1 VPMKYKP
8 LTMRRVGGD
17 KLGNTIEHSERAVRR
32 SCDAIPKSKILTK
45 LRVGS
50 ETSLRSPRVT
60 LLLLFCCVFCCPG
73 YADLK
78 AHIITRVT
86 REVPEQGRSER
97 TSDEVI
103 FISGDNVRS
112 EPAQGN
118 LVNIMHCGGRKGW
131 WYELDMLRKE
141 YTKTKL
147 NVPAEDTA
155 FRQPKLPSAGKTED
169 TGESREFFGR
179 KARHMITHFQET
191 RGNTTTEVTQDGWY
205 IGLRWP
211 AHKCP
216 IVRYSRANAAGPTVS
231 YGTNSVVFA
240 HTGPMPDGPAVE
252 FVESYTTRTVN
263 AAGHEIEIKGSAA
276 MEILELSEA
285 PLDPSLFAP
294 PRDFKRVRMLLH
306 DAIQQERATPSK
318 KRD

>member
-1 VPMKYKP
+1 
-8 LTMRRVGGD
+8 
-17 KLGNTIEHSERAVRR
+17 
-32 SCDAIPKSKILTK
+32 
-45 LRVGS
+45 
-50 ETSLRSPRVT
+50 

-78 AHIITRVT
+78 AHIVTRVT
-86 REVPEQGRSER
+86 REVPEQGRWER
-97 TSDEVI
+97 TSDFVI
-103 FISGDNVRS
+103 FISSDNVRS
-112 EPAQGN
+112 APAEGN
-118 LVNIMHCGGRKGW
+118 LVDILHCGGRKGW
-131 WYELDMLRKE
+131 WYRLDMLRKE

-155 FRQPKLPSAGKTED
+155 FRQPKLPSAGASKTED

-179 KARHMITHFQET
+179 KARHLITHFQET

-216 IVRYSRANAAGPTVS
+216 VFRYSRANAVGPTVS
-231 YGTNSVVFA
+231 YGTNSVAFA
-240 HTGPMPDGPAVE
+240 HTGPMPDGTAVK
-252 FVESYTTRTVN
+252 FAESYTTRSVN
-263 AAGHEIEIKGSAA
+263 AAGHEIEIKGSATS
-276 MEILELSEA
+276 EILELSEA

-306 DAIQQERATPSK
+306 DAIQQETATPSK